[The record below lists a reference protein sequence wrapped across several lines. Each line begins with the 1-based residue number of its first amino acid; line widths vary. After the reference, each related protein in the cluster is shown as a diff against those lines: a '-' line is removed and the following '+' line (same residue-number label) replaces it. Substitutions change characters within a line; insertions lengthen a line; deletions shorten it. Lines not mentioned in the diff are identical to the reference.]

1 MQEHL
6 PFWQQHKKF
15 LLGVSLTLFWAG
27 AILLLN
33 LNSED
38 FRADILDV
46 ERPAPFDGTSLPVR
60 EVPDWVSLSAAEREL
75 TAEVIPPEKK
85 IPLPNYDPALFGAS
99 VAALDF
105 RADPGLVN
113 TLTTFAVPYMGSYQL
128 GSKEGDGS
136 HLAVDIRVPIGTEV
150 FTVANGR
157 VVKVASRS
165 AGFGAHIVI
174 EHPNVPLLDK
184 NKTVTLYSSYSHLGE
199 INVRKNQVVKRGE
212 KIGRSGNSG
221 FSTTPHLHFQ
231 IDRDLVA
238 WHPWWP
244 FSSAEARAAG
254 LNFSQGV
261 SAALNQE
268 AAFQNTVNPMLW
280 VQRYLASAGNEFPEG
295 THAAGKEGDRL
306 PGSPNSNEG
315 SQTGA
320 TPGSSN
326 SNEGSQTG
334 ATPGSPN
341 SNEGSQ
347 AGATPDSPNSSEGSQ
362 AGATPGSPNSGE
374 GSQAGATPG
383 SPNSSEGSQAGAT
396 PGSPNSG
403 EGSQAGATPDSPNS
417 GEGSQTG
424 ATPDSPNSGEGS
436 QQNLVAAAKEPE
448 AVQIAYEFLGA
459 EFAFV
464 NNAAEV
470 KLTARPIPLEPVELV
485 VSGSAQLGK
494 QVLQP
499 ADFVEGVATIKVKNA
514 VAERVRL
521 KVANLKHEIN
531 FIEEIQSLAQF
542 CLEVP
547 KPFLSNTEN
556 PIIVQAC
563 DAEGQPTPTSKIMGE
578 VQLSTSTNLGT
589 FTPAALT
596 SRDFEQGKATVQ
608 LNYPAL
614 KQFKLK
620 AQEGVIL
627 GESAWLKPQPFTDV
641 RAGQPKA
648 QAINYLKQTGVVGGN
663 PDGTFAPKVQINRA
677 AFTKILLEAKFAEE
691 LPAFKAQLRQ
701 SCFPDV
707 SLTAWFAPY
716 LCLAKEKGILGG
728 YADGTVGPAKEI
740 NFAEAA
746 KILTGVF
753 GVEVE
758 VAPEGTA
765 WFKPY
770 LEFLAAKEI
779 LPEDY
784 SGGPQQPVTR
794 GQFAEMAYRM
804 LTNLN

>member
-341 SNEGSQ
+341 SN
-347 AGATPDSPNSSEGSQ
+347 
-362 AGATPGSPNSGE
+362 
-374 GSQAGATPG
+374 
-383 SPNSSEGSQAGAT
+383 
-396 PGSPNSG
+396 

>member
-295 THAAGKEGDRL
+295 MHAAGREGDRL
-306 PGSPNSNEG
+306 PGSP
-315 SQTGA
+315 
-320 TPGSSN
+320 
-326 SNEGSQTG
+326 
-334 ATPGSPN
+334 
-341 SNEGSQ
+341 
-347 AGATPDSPNSSEGSQ
+347 D
-362 AGATPGSPNSGE
+362 SGE

-383 SPNSSEGSQAGAT
+383 SPDSGEGSQAGAT
-396 PGSPNSG
+396 PGSPDSG

-436 QQNLVAAAKEPE
+436 QQNLVAAAEPE

-485 VSGSAQLGK
+485 VSGSAQLRK

-499 ADFVEGVATIKVKNA
+499 ADFVEGVATIKVENA

-521 KVANLKHEIN
+521 KVANLEHEIN

-547 KPFLSNTEN
+547 KPFLSNAEN

-589 FTPAALT
+589 FTPAVLT

-753 GVEVE
+753 GVEVA